1 MIGTTLSHF
10 RLTEKLGAGGMGE
23 VYRGEDTR
31 LGRSVAVKVLP
42 EAFVAEPERLARF
55 EREARLLASL
65 NHPNIA
71 GLHDV
76 GEDHGTHF
84 LVMELAPGETLAAR
98 LARGRLPLDD
108 ALAVAAQVAEAVAA
122 AHDHGIVHR
131 DLKPGNVMVTA
142 DGAVKVLDFGLARA
156 IAPEPLS
163 RPGPDL
169 SQSPTLAHTG
179 TLAGVLLG
187 TAAYMSPEQARGRT
201 VDRRTDVWAFGCV
214 LFEMLAGRSAFGG
227 ETVAETLAAVLRGE
241 PDWSALPAG
250 TPPGLVSVLRR
261 CLEKDPRRRLHDV
274 SDARLLLEEARAERP
289 GPAAPTGRAPRG
301 REAIAWGLAAASL
314 AAALPL
320 GWRASRPAPVPA
332 LTRFSIE
339 LAGSHSL
346 DLADV
351 PILALSPD
359 GGTLAFSAI
368 DAGSGQAMIYVRPFA
383 EAQARPLAGT
393 EGGTSPFFSPD
404 GMAIAFFAE
413 GRLKRVPSAGGPTV
427 AIADTSSSRGFIAD
441 TSSSRG
447 GVWSPDGSILYSP
460 EYTSGLWR
468 VPAAGGAPEQVV
480 ALDAEKG
487 DRTYRWP
494 DVVDGGRAVLYTAGS
509 LDSPN
514 NYDDARIE
522 AYSFASGKRR
532 VLVEGANMAR
542 FAPPDR
548 LVYCLRGILY
558 AVAFDPATLAVS
570 GEPAPVL
577 EGVAGDPSSGACYFA
592 IAGDGTLA
600 FAPGVAGQREAS
612 LTLLDREGKASR
624 LPLSPRGFFQPRFS
638 PDGKR
643 LAFTVG
649 SGTGGGD
656 GDVWV
661 YSLDSGSLSRLTFGG
676 RSSYPAWKPDGRE
689 ISYCDLREEV
699 VMTKPAD
706 GSGAARRETSA
717 PSTLPPLP
725 ESWSPDGRT
734 LAFVRLGPSTG
745 IYLMRE
751 GEEARL
757 FEKDAAGPT
766 FSPDGRFVAYFSP
779 SSGLPSVFVRP
790 VEGEGKWQ
798 VSPGAGSYPRWSRD
812 GHTIYYLDTGAAGRP
827 LVAVDVTAGETF
839 QVGPARVLFG
849 GLDLSKYRTS
859 TNPLVNWDAAPDGRF
874 FAFVELDQSATAAAT
889 RIDVALHWVRHLG
902 DRK

>member
-65 NHPNIA
+65 SHPNIA

-98 LARGRLPLDD
+98 LARGRLPLEE
-108 ALAVAAQVAEAVAA
+108 ALAVAGQVAEAVAA

-163 RPGPDL
+163 GSGPDL

-179 TLAGVLLG
+179 TLAGALLG

-214 LFEMLAGRSAFGG
+214 LFEMLAGRSPFGG

-250 TPPGLVSVLRR
+250 TPPGVVSVLRR

-274 SDARLLLEEARAERP
+274 SDARLLLEEAGEQ
-289 GPAAPTGRAPRG
+289 GPEAGPTALLARGPRW
-301 REAIAWGLAAASL
+301 REALAWGLAAVGLAS
-314 AAALPL
+314 ALVL
-320 GWRASRPAPVPA
+320 VWRVSRPAPVPT
-332 LTRFSIE
+332 LTRFSVDLSGSRA
-339 LAGSHSL
+339 LAFT
-346 DLADV
+346 DV
-351 PILALSPD
+351 PILALSQD
-359 GGTLAFSAI
+359 GGTVAFSAV
-368 DAGSGQAMIYVRPFA
+368 DAGTGQTMIYVRPFDQA
-383 EAQARPLAGT
+383 EARPVAGT
-393 EGGTSPFFSPD
+393 EGGTNPFFAPD
-404 GMAIAFFAE
+404 GTAIAFFAE
-413 GRLKRVPSAGGPTV
+413 GRLKRVPVAGGPTV
-427 AIADTSSSRGFIAD
+427 AITDTA
-441 TSSSRG
+441 SSRG
-447 GVWSPDGSILYSP
+447 GVWAPDGSIIYSP

-468 VPAAGGAPEQVV
+468 VSAAGGAPEEVV
-480 ALDAEKG
+480 ALDAGKN

-494 DVVDGGRAVLYTAGS
+494 DLVDGGRAVLYTAGS

-514 NYDDARIE
+514 NYDNARIE
-522 AYSFASGKRR
+522 AYSFASGKRQ

-558 AVAFDPATLAVS
+558 SIAFDPARLAVS
-570 GEPAPVL
+570 GEPAPVV
-577 EGVAGDPSSGACYFA
+577 EGVAGDPSSGVYYFA
-592 IAGDGTLA
+592 LGGDGTLA
-600 FAPGVAGQREAS
+600 FVPGAAGQREAF
-612 LTLLDREGKASR
+612 LTLLDRQGKASR
-624 LPLSPRGFFQPRFS
+624 LPLSPRGFLQPRFS

-649 SGTGGGD
+649 SGTAGSD

-661 YSLDSGSLSRLTFGG
+661 YTLASQSLSRLTFGG
-676 RSSYPAWKPDGRE
+676 ATYPAWKPDGRE
-689 ISYCDLREEV
+689 LSYADLRDEV

-706 GSGAARRETSA
+706 GSGAARRET
-717 PSTLPPLP
+717 PPDRLPTLPDA
-725 ESWSPDGRT
+725 WSQDGRT
-734 LAFVRLGPSTG
+734 LAFIRLGPSTDV
-745 IYLMRE
+745 YLMTE

-757 FEKDAAGPT
+757 FEKNAAGPT

-779 SSGLPSVFVRP
+779 SNGGLAAVFVRP
-790 VEGEGKWQ
+790 VTGEGKWQ
-798 VSPGAGSYPRWSRD
+798 VSPGAGSQPRWSRD
-812 GHTIYYLDTGAAGRP
+812 GRTLYYLDTRSPGSP
-827 LVAVDVTAGETF
+827 LVAVDVTVGETF
-839 QVGPARVLFG
+839 RMGPARVLFG
-849 GLDLSKYRTS
+849 GLDLSKYLTS
-859 TNPLVNWDAAPDGRF
+859 TAPLVNWDAAPDGRSF
-874 FAFVELDQSATAAAT
+874 VFVEPDPNDVSGT
-889 RIDVALHWVRHLG
+889 RIDVALHWTRHL
-902 DRK
+902 DDTR